1 MGLTS
6 HLIPALV
13 CLLACTSY
21 FLHGHKHNFVLE
33 ETIKTLNIL
42 TARKELCLELS
53 VADVLTAP
61 KNTTETEIFCRAAQV
76 LRHVYT
82 QHRCLSKMLSRLD
95 RNLYSMASKVGFS
108 RPPVALAGG
117 TTRCV
122 ALLTG
127 GSACANQ
134 PIHSFNKYSL
144 RLYKFQALGISCSVN
159 ETKKSSLKDFLERLR
174 RIMQEKYA
182 TS

>member
-95 RNLYSMASKVGFS
+95 RNLYSMASK
-108 RPPVALAGG
+108 
-117 TTRCV
+117 
-122 ALLTG
+122 
-127 GSACANQ
+127 
-134 PIHSFNKYSL
+134 
-144 RLYKFQALGISCSVN
+144 ISCSVN